1 MTAGSRQPDHSS
13 HSVTALRVPGL
24 TASMPGQTLAPAPGG
39 EGGARAARSGGVVG
53 VAGAVAGEAPSAA
66 NGGGAPGRAGPGGA
80 APTDVVAQPEAVD
93 WLKATE
99 NGNGGPPMARPRAAA
114 GALFFDE
121 EGRVLL
127 VEPSYKPG
135 WDIPGGFIEPGE
147 SPYAACVR
155 EVEEEIGIVPP
166 IGPLLVVDW
175 ASDGRVGDMLLF
187 VFDGGLLP
195 TAWRDRIRL
204 DMNEI
209 INCAFTPLSE
219 VGEVLPVLHA
229 RRVRAAAGLRG
240 QHHGAG
246 YLEHGY
252 LVPAESPPTAGPV
265 GPPASAR
272 SGAADSRPN
281 GG

>member
-1 MTAGSRQPDHSS
+1 MTAGSRQADDSS
-13 HSVTALRVPGL
+13 PSVSASRAPGL
-24 TASMPGQTLAPAPGG
+24 TASVPYQPVASSAEIEGRAPATRPSRIPTA
-39 EGGARAARSGGVVG
+39 GARNAAGDAAPSMDAAPSTEAVPSIEVVPSAEV
-53 VAGAVAGEAPSAA
+53 VAPAESVDWFVAGE
-66 NGGGAPGRAGPGGA
+66 N
-80 APTDVVAQPEAVD
+80 
-93 WLKATE
+93 E
-99 NGNGGPPMARPRAAA
+99 NVGPPMARPRAAA

-166 IGPLLVVDW
+166 IGSLLVVDW
-175 ASDGRVGDMLLF
+175 ASDEHTGDMLLF

-195 TAWRDRIRL
+195 SDWRERIRL

-209 INCAFTPLSE
+209 INCAFTPLSD
-219 VGEVLPVLHA
+219 VGEKLPVLHA
-229 RRVRAAAGLRG
+229 RRVRAAAGLRAG
-240 QHHGAG
+240 HGGAG

-252 LVPAESPPTAGPV
+252 LTPAA
-265 GPPASAR
+265 PAVSSAPA
-272 SGAADSRPN
+272 GAAQRTEATD
-281 GG
+281 

>member
-1 MTAGSRQPDHSS
+1 
-13 HSVTALRVPGL
+13 
-24 TASMPGQTLAPAPGG
+24 
-39 EGGARAARSGGVVG
+39 
-53 VAGAVAGEAPSAA
+53 
-66 NGGGAPGRAGPGGA
+66 
-80 APTDVVAQPEAVD
+80 
-93 WLKATE
+93 
-99 NGNGGPPMARPRAAA
+99 MARPRAAA

-175 ASDGRVGDMLLF
+175 ASDEHSGDMLLF

-195 TAWRDRIRL
+195 ADWRDRIRL
-204 DMNEI
+204 DMDEI
-209 INCAFTPLSE
+209 INCAFTPLAE
-219 VGEVLPVLHA
+219 VADRLPVPHA
-229 RRVRAAAGLRG
+229 RRIRGAAGLRG
-240 QHHGAG
+240 RRGGAG

-252 LVPAESPPTAGPV
+252 PVPTGIPDTTDTTDTADPTDAPHEAAPADPAAPAG
-265 GPPASAR
+265 
-272 SGAADSRPN
+272 
-281 GG
+281 